1 MPAPAPEFRVTP
13 QQRRSVERVDAILDA
28 AAAMLEERGIAELTT
43 TDVAQRAGTSIGGL
57 YRYFPDVES
66 LLQALAARNRE
77 RFWAHA
83 LAEDTGLKGREFVE
97 HLTSSYVRFAR
108 SEPGFRALRFG
119 HVLEDYLGEH
129 SATSAMS
136 ETMLAALAE
145 RGGLVVT
152 DELRLDVDVAMT
164 ISAALMQRAF
174 ELDPRGDQRVID
186 RATELASQIFARH
199 VR

>member
-1 MPAPAPEFRVTP
+1 
-13 QQRRSVERVDAILDA
+13 
-28 AAAMLEERGIAELTT
+28 
-43 TDVAQRAGTSIGGL
+43 
-57 YRYFPDVES
+57 
-66 LLQALAARNRE
+66 
-77 RFWAHA
+77 
-83 LAEDTGLKGREFVE
+83 
-97 HLTSSYVRFAR
+97 
-108 SEPGFRALRFG
+108 
-119 HVLEDYLGEH
+119 
-129 SATSAMS
+129 MS